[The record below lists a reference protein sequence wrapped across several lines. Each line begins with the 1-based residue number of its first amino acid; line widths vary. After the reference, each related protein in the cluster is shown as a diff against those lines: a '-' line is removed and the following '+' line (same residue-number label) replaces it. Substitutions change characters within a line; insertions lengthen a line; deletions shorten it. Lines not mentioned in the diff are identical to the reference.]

1 MRIDPAPFG
10 LATLAAAHAKCETH
24 RSDGRIVVRVTADD
38 DAEAWRAHGAGART
52 PPLDCGRGAYS
63 DTDGLATRRL
73 PSRRTAGGGGVE
85 YQEGAGGRSH
95 ANAPTAPT
103 LRQRQQVRAALLESS
118 GPAAAAAPPPAAD
131 ESPLAEVCAAHASLA
146 DGEVAS
152 GVRVRTRGRLS
163 ARRKTKGKG
172 MKGMKGAPG
181 NLFLEITA
189 DGHCLQLVVELTV
202 VVLAPASGG
211 GGGGGGDDGDGGAQA
226 AAAVRD
232 VLRLAPLGTLL
243 HAEGTPGRT
252 ARSGARRGVLS
263 LFEPKVTLLQH
274 QPCVE
279 TNPNSNPN

>member
-172 MKGMKGAPG
+172 MEGKGEGAAG
-181 NLFLEITA
+181 TLFLEITA
-189 DGHCLQLVVELTV
+189 DGHCLQLVV
-202 VVLAPASGG
+202 LAPLS
-211 GGGGGGDDGDGGAQA
+211 GGGGGDDDGGDDAAAQA
-226 AAAVRD
+226 AAVRE